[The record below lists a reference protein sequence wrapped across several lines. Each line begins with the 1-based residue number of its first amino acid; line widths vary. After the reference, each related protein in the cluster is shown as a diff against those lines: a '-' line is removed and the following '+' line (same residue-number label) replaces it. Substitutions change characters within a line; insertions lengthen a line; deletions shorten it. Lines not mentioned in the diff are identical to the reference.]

1 MLIRAEGL
9 VYIYAPGTPLERVAL
24 RGVDLQLAQGERV
37 GILGPTGSGKSSLV
51 QLIAGLLRPTTGH
64 VLLDG
69 VPAHSRGAQAAAQRR
84 RIGLAF
90 QYPESQIFE
99 QTVARE
105 IAFGLRHQGLPE
117 RERDARA
124 CWALEMVGL
133 DPDQMMER
141 VPFTLSGGE
150 MRRVALASVLAMRPE
165 VLILDEPTAGLD
177 PQGRRQLLGRI
188 LSWQAETGLT
198 LVVISHDQEELARMA
213 ERVVVLVDGRI
224 AADGSARQL
233 LSDRALLQ
241 GAGLDVPCGVAL
253 LETLCQASWTVCTDR
268 LLPQEAADE
277 IAAAWELRRKP
288 L

>member
-1 MLIRAEGL
+1 
-9 VYIYAPGTPLERVAL
+9 
-24 RGVDLQLAQGERV
+24 
-37 GILGPTGSGKSSLV
+37 
-51 QLIAGLLRPTTGH
+51 
-64 VLLDG
+64 
-69 VPAHSRGAQAAAQRR
+69 
-84 RIGLAF
+84 
-90 QYPESQIFE
+90 
-99 QTVARE
+99 
-105 IAFGLRHQGLPE
+105 
-117 RERDARA
+117 
-124 CWALEMVGL
+124 
-133 DPDQMMER
+133 
-141 VPFTLSGGE
+141 
-150 MRRVALASVLAMRPE
+150 LASVLAMRPD

-213 ERVVVLVDGRI
+213 ERVVILVDGRI

-277 IAAAWELRRKP
+277 IAAAWERRRKP